1 MIAYETPEMPDTCY
15 CSSNGECSHCLALLE
30 ASDVFSVYDRHGAG
44 LFTGT
49 LDECREFHAQGEASM
64 RVHLWVK

>member
-1 MIAYETPEMPDTCY
+1 MTTYETPEMPDTCY

-30 ASDVFSVYDRHGAG
+30 ESDVFSVYDRHGEG

-49 LDECREFHAQGEASM
+49 LEECREFHTQGEASM